1 MFLKRLVLVNYRNY
15 EYQIFQPNPKW
26 NILVGNNAQGKT
38 NLLES
43 IYLSA
48 RGTSFKS
55 VRDREIIRFG
65 ERSAYV
71 RAEIDRNGKEKIVE
85 AKLSMV
91 DRKRVRINEI
101 EVENLRELTNLFDVV
116 LFSPEDLRMVQDG
129 PSYRRRYL
137 DDILSAM
144 DVSYSAQWSEY
155 QKILL
160 QRNHL
165 LKRPV
170 QAYYEQQLKAYEVQ
184 LIASAKKIIEKR
196 GRIARALQKRI
207 DEIHPHISH
216 GEERL
221 ELTYVTNTPLVEHF
235 EERMAAL
242 FQESC
247 HRDREA
253 GHTEFGPHKDD
264 LVLKI
269 NGLPVRKYA
278 SQGQCRTA
286 VLSLRLAEV
295 ALLEQ
300 QNGSAPIILLDDV
313 FSELDSFR
321 AKFLLESIRSYQT
334 IVTANDVNGIQLP
347 CNSTVFRIENGQIQE
362 NKKQ

>member
-15 EYQIFQPNPKW
+15 EYQIFQPNSKW

-48 RGTSFKS
+48 RGASFKS
-55 VRDREIIRFG
+55 GRDREIIRIG

-85 AKLSMV
+85 VKLSMV

-101 EVENLRELTNLFDVV
+101 EIDNLRELTTLFDVV
-116 LFSPEDLRMVQDG
+116 LFSPEDLRMAQDG
-129 PSYRRRYL
+129 PAYRRRYL

-144 DVSYSAQWSEY
+144 DASYAAQWLEY
-155 QKILL
+155 QKILF

-170 QAYYEQQLKAYEVQ
+170 QSYYEQQLKAYEVQ
-184 LIASAKKIIEKR
+184 LIASAKKIVEKR
-196 GRIARALQKRI
+196 GRIVYELQKRI
-207 DEIHPHISH
+207 DEIHPRISH
-216 GEERL
+216 GAERL
-221 ELTYVTNTPLVEHF
+221 EATYVTNTPSVEHF

-242 FQESC
+242 FQESY
-247 HRDREA
+247 HRDKEA
-253 GHTEFGPHKDD
+253 GNTEFGPHKDD
-264 LVLKI
+264 LALNI

-300 QNGSAPIILLDDV
+300 QNGSAPIVLLDDV

-347 CNSTVFRIENGQIQE
+347 PDSTIFQIENGRVQE
-362 NKKQ
+362 NQKQ